1 MRYEVTYRKFLD
13 CDVLHKIKRIVEWE
27 NDIPAQISFF
37 FRDPADVERFAQDI
51 RIATMVVLPKKVF
64 VRGVLVDVKPGDARI
79 DVRYAAK
86 KKDAEIF
93 KNVTFKKGDF
103 YPGKR

>member
-1 MRYEVTYRKFLD
+1 MKLEFEYRKFLNL
-13 CDVLHKIKRIVEWE
+13 DVLHRIVRIEEWV
-27 NDIPAQISFF
+27 NDIPAEISFF
-37 FRDPADVERFAQDI
+37 FRDPADVERFAPDV
-51 RIATMVVLPKKVF
+51 RRATVAVLPKKVF
-64 VRGVLVDVKPGDARI
+64 MRGVLVDLKPGDARI

-103 YPGKR
+103 YPRKR

>member
-37 FRDPADVERFAQDI
+37 FRDPADVERFAPDV
-51 RIATMVVLPKKVF
+51 RRATLAVLPRKIF
-64 VRGVLVDVKPGDARI
+64 LRGVLVDVKSGDARI
-79 DVRYAAK
+79 DIRYVAK
-86 KKDAEIF
+86 KKDIWIF
-93 KNVTFKKGDF
+93 KNVLFKRGDF
-103 YPGKR
+103 FPRKR